1 MLEDVLVD
9 GTWDFVTRG
18 DAGLVDNNV
27 HSHCEDLDWICYEM
41 GGFLFCEGKVLDDL
55 MVRIESAVCCMVLT

>member
-1 MLEDVLVD
+1 
-9 GTWDFVTRG
+9 
-18 DAGLVDNNV
+18 
-27 HSHCEDLDWICYEM
+27 M